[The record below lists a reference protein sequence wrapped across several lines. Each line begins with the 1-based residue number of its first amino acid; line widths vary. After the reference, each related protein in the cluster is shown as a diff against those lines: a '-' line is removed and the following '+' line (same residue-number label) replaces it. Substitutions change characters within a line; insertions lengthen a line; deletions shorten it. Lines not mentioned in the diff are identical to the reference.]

1 MNFDRAEFFRRARAS
16 VFRGLMEQ
24 SQADGINHILDEFEA
39 AYPDG
44 DPRWL
49 AYMLATVY
57 HETAATMEPISEYG
71 LGRGRPYGKPINGHV
86 YYGRGYVQ
94 LTWERDYAAMSPIV
108 GADLVNH
115 PELALRPDIAARVM
129 FHGMERGIFTGR
141 KLSDYF
147 TQHETDFLH
156 ARQIINGMDCAA
168 LIAGYARNFLISIG
182 EVTQ

>member
-1 MNFDRAEFFRRARAS
+1 MNFDRVGFLQRARAS

-24 SQADGINHILDEFEA
+24 SQIDGVNHILDEFEA
-39 AYPDG
+39 AYPSG

-71 LGRGRPYGKPINGHV
+71 LGRNRAYGQPIDGHV

-94 LTWERDYAAMSPIV
+94 LTWIHNYAAMVPV
-108 GADLVNH
+108 AGVDLVGD
-115 PELALRPDIAARVM
+115 PDLALRPDVAAKIM
-129 FHGMERGIFTGR
+129 FYGMEHGIFTGQ

-147 TQHETDFLH
+147 TPYATDFLY
-156 ARQIINGMDCAA
+156 ARQIINKMDCAA
-168 LIAGYARNFLISIG
+168 LIAGYARNFLASIG